1 MSTAFTAGCIQFT
14 AGPDPEP
21 NLRQAGDLV
30 HRARDAGADFI
41 MTPEASNFIESGKR
55 RRDKARREAD
65 DLFLAG
71 MRELARELGVW
82 LLLGSLVIDPAGEP
96 GAEVG
101 EERLANRSFLI
112 DSAGG
117 IVARYDKIHM
127 FDIDLPGGESY
138 RESNAYRP
146 GGRTVVAETPWGRLG
161 MSVCYDVRFPHLYRA
176 LAQAGADF
184 LSVPSVFT
192 VPTGRAHW
200 HVLLRARAI
209 ENGCFVFAPAQWGE
223 HAAGRKSYGHSL
235 IVDPW
240 GEALADGGEEVGFV
254 TARIDQAKI
263 AEARRSVPSLTHDR
277 AFTPPVPAPRSLA
290 AE

>member
-1 MSTAFTAGCIQFT
+1 VSGFTAACVQFT

-21 NLRQAGDLV
+21 NLRQVSELIR
-30 HRARDAGADFI
+30 RARDRGADLI
-41 MTPEASNFIESGKR
+41 MTPEVSNFIESGKR

-65 DLFLAG
+65 DPFLTG
-71 MRELARELGVW
+71 MRDLARATGAWILI
-82 LLLGSLVIDPAGEP
+82 GSLVIDPAGEP
-96 GAEVG
+96 GSEPG

-112 DSAGG
+112 DASGG

-146 GGRTVVAETPWGRLG
+146 GGGTVVAETPWGRLG
-161 MSVCYDVRFPHLYRA
+161 MTVCYDVRFPHLYRA

-184 LSVPSVFT
+184 LAVPSVFT
-192 VPTGRAHW
+192 VPTGKAHW

-223 HAAGRKSYGHSL
+223 HAGGRRSYGHSL

-240 GEALADGGEEVGFV
+240 GEVMADAGEEPGIV
-254 TARIDQAKI
+254 TAQIEPERIAK
-263 AEARRSVPSLTHDR
+263 ARGMVPSLQHDR
-277 AFTPPVPAPRSLA
+277 AFTPPQAARAPLA